1 MPGGGLGGDRK
12 QRRPRRRPNMNKIK
26 IKRKS
31 KNNQYNPSKL
41 PDVTPNLKCR
51 LRLCRQERIK
61 DFLLI
66 EQEFVRKQEEW
77 KKEKEANTPESEKNQ
92 GGAMNEQKQVEA
104 MRGTP
109 LLIGKAHLPLTQ
121 RNSRRDRGR

>member
-1 MPGGGLGGDRK
+1 MGNQLPGGLGGAGGK
-12 QRRPRRRPNMNKIK
+12 PRRPRKRPNLNKMK

-66 EQEFVRKQEEW
+66 EQDFVRKQEEW
-77 KKEKEANTPESEKNQ
+77 KKEKEENLPESEKNQ

-109 LLIGKAHLPLTQ
+109 LLIGILYIFS
-121 RNSRRDRGR
+121 NI

>member
-1 MPGGGLGGDRK
+1 MPGGFGGAGNGQPK
-12 QRRPRRRPNMNKIK
+12 RRRRRPNMNKMK

-41 PDVTPNLKCR
+41 PDITPNLKCR

-66 EQEFVRKQEEW
+66 EQDFVRKQVEW

-109 LLIGKAHLPLTQ
+109 LLIGNYFCLFLKL
-121 RNSRRDRGR
+121 